1 MLRNRFKKDYTIVPD
16 ILEIKGDKMNKLA
29 VILAGMLVSGSAL
42 FAAPYSV
49 DVSHSSVGFKVKHMM
64 ISTVSGNFSG
74 FSGSYDL
81 EKGVLKSLSGTVKA
95 TTINT
100 GITKRDDHLRSAD
113 FFDVATYPEI
123 TFTMLSQ
130 KGKKVTGN
138 LSMHGITKKV
148 VLDMEMGG
156 VVTDPWGNQ
165 RSGFVLSG
173 VVNRKDFGL
182 NWNKAMEAGGVVV
195 RDEVKMAV
203 EIEGTA
209 D

>member
-1 MLRNRFKKDYTIVPD
+1 
-16 ILEIKGDKMNKLA
+16 MNKLA
-29 VILAGMLVSGSAL
+29 VILAGILVSGSAL

-81 EKGVLKSLSGTVKA
+81 EKGKLKSLSGTVK
-95 TTINT
+95 TTTVDT
-100 GITKRDDHLRSAD
+100 GIQKRDDHLRSAD
-113 FFDVATYPEI
+113 FFDVATYPEM
-123 TFTMLSQ
+123 TFAMTSQ

-138 LSMHGITKKV
+138 LTIHGITKAV
-148 VLDMEMGG
+148 TMTMDMGG
-156 VVTDPWGNQ
+156 EITDPWGNK
-165 RSGFVLSG
+165 RSGFVLNG

-182 NWNKAMEAGGVVV
+182 NWNKAIEAGGVVV
-195 RDEVKMAV
+195 GDDVKITI
-203 EIEGTA
+203 EIEGVA

>member
-1 MLRNRFKKDYTIVPD
+1 MKR
-16 ILEIKGDKMNKLA
+16 LA
-29 VILAGMLVSGSAL
+29 TILAGFLLGGSL
-42 FAAPYSV
+42 LSAAPYTV

-195 RDEVKMAV
+195 GDEVKMAV

>member
-1 MLRNRFKKDYTIVPD
+1 MVFD
-16 ILEIKGDKMNKLA
+16 IFMIKGDEMSKLA
-29 VILAGMLVSGSAL
+29 VILAGVLLSGSAL
-42 FAAPYSV
+42 IAAPYTV
-49 DVSHSSVGFKVKHMM
+49 DVSHSNVGFKVKHMM

-81 EKGVLKSLSGTVKA
+81 EKGVLKSLNGTVKTA
-95 TTINT
+95 TINT
-100 GITKRDDHLRSAD
+100 GIAKRDDHLRNAD
-113 FFDVATYPEI
+113 FFDAPKYPDI
-123 TFTMLSQ
+123 TFSMLTH

-148 VLDMEMGG
+148 TLDMEMGG

-173 VVNRKDFGL
+173 TINRKDFGL

-195 RDEVKMAV
+195 GDEVKLIV